1 MFPQSSQRR
10 YWIFSDENDLT
21 ALREKT
27 NAEFIQKHGASMT
40 VSYAI
45 WSSKLTM
52 YFVFQT
58 FVLQLII
65 EYYCNKLMKFI
76 GYVNI

>member
-45 WSSKLTM
+45 SSSKLTM
-52 YFVFQT
+52 YFNFQT
-58 FVLQLII
+58 FVLRLII
-65 EYYCNKLMKFI
+65 EYYC
-76 GYVNI
+76 

>member
-27 NAEFIQKHGASMT
+27 NAEFVQKHGADMT
-40 VSYAI
+40 VSYCG
-45 WSSKLTM
+45 SKLTM
-52 YFVFQT
+52 QFCI
-58 FVLQLII
+58 LIF
-65 EYYCNKLMKFI
+65 KLLSCD
-76 GYVNI
+76 

>member
-27 NAEFIQKHGASMT
+27 NAEFIQKHGANMT

-45 WSSKLTM
+45 CGSKLTM
-52 YFVFQT
+52 YFDFQT
-58 FVLQLII
+58 FVLRLKIKI
-65 EYYCNKLMKFI
+65 LLL
-76 GYVNI
+76 